1 MELPSEKNSLTE
13 SQLKAVRARGNVLVM
28 AGAGTGKTHTLIARC
43 LHCLCE
49 EQPPASLEEILV
61 VTFTEAAAA
70 EMRRRLREQLEEKL
84 RAAPDEPRWT
94 EQIALFDTA
103 HIGTLHSFCLKL
115 VREHFHEL
123 GLDPQLAVLDEGEAR
138 LLADETL
145 DEELQEHYAG
155 QNELAETVQK
165 LIQIYGAGRDQAIR
179 QLVLRLHNYAQTR
192 PDADG
197 WLARQIEHF
206 ASPAPD
212 EWRVWLLDGIRAWR
226 DEWLSVLENLQAENE
241 KAAECL
247 QTLSCLGSA
256 PAPGA
261 VRRAPAP
268 NTKAV
273 KKTNGRQMSS
283 PNTNDEGVVGHTR
296 GACAPQFTRE
306 TAAGILAQI
315 ISADGNWPA
324 KRKTALRKPLEKFFD
339 AAAFLHSLAPV
350 KDGRD
355 PLAEDWDWVRGHM
368 SALLRLVQNFAARF
382 AARKR
387 DDGVLDFH
395 DLEQF
400 ALKLL
405 WDFAANQP
413 SPAAERWRGKIR
425 FVFVDEYQDI
435 NAAQDKI
442 IQALSRDSSPSP
454 RPSGERAGERGVKIV
469 KTTPHTAPLLLRE
482 GEGENAHSEFGG
494 NRFLVGDVKQSIYRF
509 RLADPKIFRD
519 YAQNWRGQNGQTI
532 HLAENFRSR
541 EGLLNFVNS
550 VFEPLMRPEIGGVG
564 YDAEAR
570 LQFGAPKDRAELRAA
585 SDPSPRAEL
594 LLLFK
599 KGRDDAGGVDESGDD
614 DLADLQETEREA
626 RLLALRL
633 KQMAT
638 EKHEIW
644 DAEEKRFRAAGW
656 RDMAV
661 LLRSPSGKAEI
672 YAKEFQRAGVPLVV
686 ERGGFYESS
695 EILDLLNLLQLLD
708 NPLQDVPVI
717 AVLRSP
723 LVGLSLDE
731 LAQIRLAVK
740 GVHFWTALN
749 RTQNAVCGMR
759 NETVQKM
766 RGFLD
771 CFRRWRQ
778 LARQA
783 SLSQCLESV
792 LAETHYAE
800 WLLARSRGAQ
810 RRANVERFLGLVQKF
825 DQFQRQGLFRFL
837 KFVEA
842 QREAGVEP
850 DVAAI
855 AEENAVRLMSIHQS
869 KGLEFPIVA
878 VADLAK
884 LFNTQD
890 LRGEIIFDEAFG
902 LCPRVK
908 PPRTG
913 RRYPS
918 LPHWLAQQH
927 QRRELWGEEL
937 RLLYVATTRAQ
948 NTLIL
953 TGAIPEKKWETL
965 WTQPAAITT
974 QAIVAAKSYAD
985 WLGLWFAQNQV
996 QSPSAFAK
1004 LRRDEQSTVQSALAG
1019 ELAHLRWRIAD
1030 DAELAEGGSTRW
1042 GETPGEPPGAAE
1054 FDSTNG
1060 SRGRSPHQVDS
1071 LDAATAERLR
1081 AMLSWKYPF
1090 AAATQR
1096 PAKSSVTALR
1106 RQAEEL
1112 DDEAEPIFRLQ
1123 FSERRLARTLAPP
1136 AKNPQSA
1143 VRSPQL
1149 SAAETGT
1156 AHHKFLQH
1164 VALENSDDVAA
1175 LEMEAGRLERE
1186 KVLSADER
1194 AALNLEDIAAF
1205 WSSEPGRKIRTQVA
1219 SVRRELAFTARFSPV
1234 ELAAITGAKSEP
1246 ELKDEFVVVQGV
1258 ADLVVLLPK
1267 EIWLVDFKTDE
1278 IRQDKLPDRVK
1289 TYTPQ
1294 LKLYAQALEKI
1305 YSRPVTARWLHFLSA
1320 RKTV

>member
-1 MELPSEKNSLTE
+1 MKSARTQNDSLTP
-13 SQLKAVRARGNVLVM
+13 SQRRAVTARGNVLVM
-28 AGAGTGKTHTLIARC
+28 AGAGTGKTHTLVERC

-49 EQPPASLEEILV
+49 EQPSASLEEILV

-84 RAAPDEPRWT
+84 RAAPDEPRWA

-103 HIGTLHSFCLKL
+103 HIGTLHGFCLKL

-155 QNELAETVQK
+155 QNELAEAVQK

-197 WLARQIEHF
+197 WLAQQIEHF
-206 ASPAPD
+206 ASPSPD
-212 EWRVWLLDGIRAWR
+212 EWRGWLLDGIRAWR
-226 DEWLSVLENLQAENE
+226 DEWLPVLESLGAPANE
-241 KAAECL
+241 KAAEL
-247 QTLSCLGSA
+247 PGILRRLPKNFSRSA
-256 PAPGA
+256 
-261 VRRAPAP
+261 
-268 NTKAV
+268 
-273 KKTNGRQMSS
+273 
-283 PNTNDEGVVGHTR
+283 
-296 GACAPQFTRE
+296 
-306 TAAGILAQI
+306 AAEILAQI

-324 KRKTALRKPLEKFFD
+324 KRKTVLRKPLEKFFAD
-339 AAAFLHSLAPV
+339 AAFLHSLAPV
-350 KDGRD
+350 TDGRD

-368 SALLRLVQNFAARF
+368 GALLRLAQNFAARF

-387 DDGVLDFH
+387 EAGVLDFH

-405 WDFAANQP
+405 WDFASNRP
-413 SPAAERWRGKIR
+413 SAAAERWRAKIR

-442 IQALSRDSSPSP
+442 IQALSSGTGVSPVCSGVSSNGRDA
-454 RPSGERAGERGVKIV
+454 RAI
-469 KTTPHTAPLLLRE
+469 A
-482 GEGENAHSEFGG
+482 G

-509 RLADPKIFRD
+509 RLADPKIFRN
-519 YAQNWRGQNGQTI
+519 YAQIWRGQNGQTI

-550 VFEPLMRPEIGGVG
+550 VFGPLMRPEIGGVG

-570 LQFGAPKDRAELRAA
+570 LQFGAPKDRVELSAA
-585 SDPSPRAEL
+585 GDSSPRSEL
-594 LLLFK
+594 HLLFK
-599 KGRDDAGGVDESGDD
+599 KGRDDAGGGEESGDD

-633 KQMAT
+633 KQLAG
-638 EKHEIW
+638 KHEIR
-644 DAEEKRFRAAGW
+644 DSENKHFRAAEW

-672 YAKEFQRAGVPLVV
+672 YAKEFGRAGVPLVV
-686 ERGGFYESS
+686 ERGGFYESG
-695 EILDLLNLLQLLD
+695 EILDLLSLLQLLD
-708 NPLQDVPVI
+708 NPLQDVPAI

-723 LVGLSLDE
+723 LAGLSLDE
-731 LAQIRLAVK
+731 LAQIRLAAK

-749 RTQNAVCGMR
+749 RTQNADCGLR
-759 NETVQKM
+759 NETAEKIEI
-766 RGFLD
+766 FLD
-771 CFRRWRQ
+771 RFRRWRQ

-800 WLLARSRGAQ
+800 WLLARPRGAQ

-837 KFVEA
+837 KFIEA

-850 DVAAI
+850 DVAAV
-855 AEENAVRLMSIHQS
+855 ADENAVRLMSIHQS

-884 LFNTQD
+884 PFNTQD

-908 PPRTG
+908 PPHTG

-918 LPHWLAQQH
+918 LPHWLAQQR

-948 NTLIL
+948 DTLIL
-953 TGAIPEKKWETL
+953 TGAITQKKWETL

-985 WLGLWFAQNQV
+985 WLGLWFAQH
-996 QSPSAFAK
+996 SSGTDAT
-1004 LRRDEQSTVQSALAG
+1004 RG
-1019 ELAHLRWRIAD
+1019 ELPHLRWRIVD
-1030 DAELAEGGSTRW
+1030 DAELRADSICSSRGDEAHSSKSEIGNRKSEIS
-1042 GETPGEPPGAAE
+1042 ETPPVV
-1054 FDSTNG
+1054 SYKNTNE
-1060 SRGRSPHQVDS
+1060 

-1081 AMLSWKYPF
+1081 AMLSWEYPF

-1112 DDEAEPIFRLQ
+1112 DDEAELVFRRQ
-1123 FSERRLARTLAPP
+1123 FPAKRLARTLAPP
-1136 AKNPQSA
+1136 AQNPQSEI
-1143 VRSPQL
+1143 RNPQL
-1149 SAAETGT
+1149 SAADTGT

-1164 VALENSDDVAA
+1164 VVLENAADVAA
-1175 LEMEAGRLERE
+1175 LESEAGRLKRE

-1194 AALNLEDIAAF
+1194 AALNLENIAAF
-1205 WSSEPGRKIRTQVA
+1205 WNSEPGRKIRAQA
-1219 SVRRELAFTARFSPV
+1219 ANVRREQAFTARFSPA
-1234 ELAAITGAKSEP
+1234 ELAAITGAKAEP
-1246 ELKDEFVVVQGV
+1246 GLEAEFVVVQGV

-1278 IRQDKLPDRVK
+1278 IRKGELPDRIK

-1305 YSRPVTARWLHFLSA
+1305 YSRPVTVRWLHFLSA

>member
-1 MELPSEKNSLTE
+1 MDSARTQNDSLTP
-13 SQLKAVRARGNVLVM
+13 SQRQAVTARGNVLVM

-155 QNELAETVQK
+155 QNELAEAVQK
-165 LIQIYGAGRDQAIR
+165 LIQIYGGGRDQAIR
-179 QLVLRLHNYAQTR
+179 QLVLRLHHYAQTR

-206 ASPAPD
+206 VSPTPD
-212 EWRVWLLDGIRAWR
+212 EWRVWLLDGIRNWR
-226 DEWLSVLENLQAENE
+226 DEWLPVLESLGAPASGTARSPKHAVPEAGAPPANE
-241 KAAECL
+241 KAVVLAVIL
-247 QTLSCLGSA
+247 QQL
-256 PAPGA
+256 P
-261 VRRAPAP
+261 
-268 NTKAV
+268 
-273 KKTNGRQMSS
+273 KTFS
-283 PNTNDEGVVGHTR
+283 
-296 GACAPQFTRE
+296 RE
-306 TAAGILAQI
+306 TAAEILGQI

-324 KRKTALRKPLEKFFD
+324 KRKTVLRKPLEKFFD
-339 AAAFLHSLAPV
+339 AAAFFHSLAPV
-350 KDGRD
+350 TDGRD

-368 SALLRLVQNFAARF
+368 GALLRLTQNFAVRF

-405 WDFAANQP
+405 WDFAAKQP
-413 SPAAERWRGKIR
+413 SAAAERWRAKIR

-442 IQALSRDSSPSP
+442 IQALSRDPFGVP
-454 RPSGERAGERGVKIV
+454 PSGGKRPKPPEGG
-469 KTTPHTAPLLLRE
+469 TPNE
-482 GEGENAHSEFGG
+482 G

-519 YAQNWRGQNGQTI
+519 YAQSWRGQNGQTI

-570 LQFGAPKDRAELRAA
+570 LRFGAPKDRTELSAA
-585 SDPSPRAEL
+585 GDSSPRAEL
-594 LLLFK
+594 HLLFK
-599 KGRDDAGGVDESGDD
+599 KGRDDAGGGDEAGDD

-633 KQMAT
+633 KQLAG
-638 EKHEIW
+638 KHEIW
-644 DAEEKRFRAAGW
+644 DAEEKRFRTAKW

-672 YAKEFQRAGVPLVV
+672 YAKEFQRTGVPLVV
-686 ERGGFYESS
+686 ERGGFYEST
-695 EILDLLNLLQLLD
+695 EILDLLSLLQLLD
-708 NPLQDVPVI
+708 NPLQDVPAI

-723 LVGLSLDE
+723 LAGLSLDE
-731 LAQIRLAVK
+731 LAQVRLAAK

-749 RTQNAVCGMR
+749 HVHRPQATGHS
-759 NETVQKM
+759 ETAGKTAK
-766 RGFLD
+766 FLER
-771 CFRRWRQ
+771 FSHWRK
-778 LARQA
+778 LAKQT
-783 SLSQCLESV
+783 SLSECLEAV

-800 WLLARSRGAQ
+800 WLLARPRGAQ

-837 KFVEA
+837 KFIEA
-842 QREAGVEP
+842 QREAGMEP
-850 DVAAI
+850 DVAAV
-855 AEENAVRLMSIHQS
+855 ADENAVRLMSIHQS

-884 LFNTQD
+884 PFNTQD

-908 PPRTG
+908 PPHTG
-913 RRYPS
+913 RWYPS

-927 QRRELWGEEL
+927 QRREQWGEEL

-948 NTLIL
+948 DTLIL
-953 TGAIPEKKWETL
+953 TGAITQKKWETL
-965 WTQPAAITT
+965 WTQPAAITP
-974 QAIVAAKSYAD
+974 QAVVAAKSYAD
-985 WLGLWFAQNQV
+985 WLGLWFAHNQAQRV
-996 QSPSAFAK
+996 HGPQSP
-1004 LRRDEQSTVQSALAG
+1004 VHSALAG
-1019 ELAHLRWRIAD
+1019 ELPYLRWRIVD
-1030 DAELAEGGSTRW
+1030 DKDLAETNSIRW
-1042 GETPGEPPGAAE
+1042 GERPREPLTELIPAAPDGSPGV
-1054 FDSTNG
+1054 
-1060 SRGRSPHQVDS
+1060 SPHPLET
-1071 LDAATAERLR
+1071 LDDALKQRLCEV
-1081 AMLSWKYPF
+1081 LTWEYPF
-1090 AAATQR
+1090 AAATER

-1112 DDEAEPIFRLQ
+1112 DDEAEQVFRPQ
-1123 FSERRLARTLAPP
+1123 FSEKRLTSIGLRQTSSGRALSPP
-1136 AKNPQSA
+1136 AQNPK
-1143 VRSPQL
+1143 L
-1149 SAAETGT
+1149 SATDTGA

-1164 VALENSDDVAA
+1164 VALENADGVAA
-1175 LEMEAGRLERE
+1175 LESEAGRLERE

-1205 WSSEPGRKIRTQVA
+1205 WDSEPGRKIRAQA
-1219 SVRRELAFTARFSPV
+1219 ANVRRELAFTARFSPA
-1234 ELAAITGAKSEP
+1234 ELAAITGVKSEP
-1246 ELKDEFVVVQGV
+1246 GLEAEFVVVQGV
-1258 ADLVVLLPK
+1258 ADLVVLLPE
-1267 EIWLVDFKTDE
+1267 EIWLVDFKTDAVRPDE
-1278 IRQDKLPDRVK
+1278 LPEKKRL
-1289 TYTPQ
+1289 YAPQ
-1294 LKLYAQALEKI
+1294 LKLYTQALGKI
-1305 YSRPVTARWLHFLSA
+1305 YSRPVTVRCLHFLAA
-1320 RKTV
+1320 RKTVEL

>member
-1 MELPSEKNSLTE
+1 MDSARSQNDSLTP
-13 SQLKAVRARGNVLVM
+13 SQRQAVVARGNVLVM
-28 AGAGTGKTHTLIARC
+28 AGAGTGKTHTLVERC

-123 GLDPQLAVLDEGEAR
+123 GLDPQLTVLDEDEAR

-155 QNELAETVQK
+155 QNELAEAVQS

-212 EWRVWLLDGIRAWR
+212 EWRVWLLDDIRNWR
-226 DEWLSVLENLQAENE
+226 DEWLPVLDNLQAENE
-241 KAAECL
+241 KAGELAEL
-247 QTLSCLGSA
+247 LSRLGNAPVPDVESSLRLESIGAQRRPYNHASPFSRSA
-256 PAPGA
+256 
-261 VRRAPAP
+261 
-268 NTKAV
+268 
-273 KKTNGRQMSS
+273 
-283 PNTNDEGVVGHTR
+283 
-296 GACAPQFTRE
+296 
-306 TAAGILAQI
+306 AAEILTQI

-324 KRKTALRKPLEKFFD
+324 KRKTALRKPLEKFFAD
-339 AAAFLHSLAPV
+339 AAFLHSLAPV
-350 KDGRD
+350 KDGGD

-368 SALLRLVQNFAARF
+368 SALLRLTQNFAARF

-387 DDGVLDFH
+387 DAGVLDFH

-413 SPAAERWRGKIR
+413 SPAAERWRAKIR

-454 RPSGERAGERGVKIV
+454 RPSGERAGERGAELANNRP
-469 KTTPHTAPLLLRE
+469 PHPAPLFLRG
-482 GEGENAHSEFGG
+482 GEGEKAHSEFVG

-519 YAQNWRGQNGQTI
+519 YAQSWRGQNGQTI

-570 LQFGAPKDRAELRAA
+570 LQFGAPKERAELSAA
-585 SDPSPRAEL
+585 GDASPRAEL
-594 LLLFK
+594 HLLFK
-599 KGRDDAGGVDESGDD
+599 KGRDDAGGGDEAGDD

-633 KQMAT
+633 KQLAG
-638 EKHEIW
+638 KHEIW
-644 DAEEKRFRAAGW
+644 DAEQKSFRAARW

-672 YAKEFQRAGVPLVV
+672 YAKEFGHAGVPLVV
-686 ERGGFYESS
+686 ERGGFYDST
-695 EILDLLNLLQLLD
+695 EILDLLSLLQLLD
-708 NPLQDVPVI
+708 NPLQDVPAI

-731 LAQIRLAVK
+731 LAQIRLAAK

-749 RTQNAVCGMR
+749 RTQNADCGLR
-759 NETVQKM
+759 NETVQKI

-771 CFRRWRQ
+771 RFRRWRL
-778 LARQA
+778 LARQE
-783 SLSQCLESV
+783 SLSQCLENV

-800 WLLARSRGAQ
+800 WLLARPRGAQ

-837 KFVEA
+837 KFIEA

-850 DVAAI
+850 DVAPV

-884 LFNTQD
+884 PFNTQD
-890 LRGEIIFDEAFG
+890 LRGEIIFDESFG

-927 QRRELWGEEL
+927 QRREQWGEEL
-937 RLLYVATTRAQ
+937 RLLYVAMTRAQ
-948 NTLIL
+948 DTLIL
-953 TGAIPEKKWETL
+953 TGVITEKKWETG
-965 WTQPAAITT
+965 WTRPAAITT

-985 WLGLWFAQNQV
+985 WLGLWFAHNQV
-996 QSPSAFAK
+996 QRVHGP
-1004 LRRDEQSTVQSALAG
+1004 QSTVHGALAG
-1019 ELAHLRWRIAD
+1019 ELPHLRWRIAG
-1030 DAELAEGGSTRW
+1030 DAELRDDSTGSSR
-1042 GETPGEPPGAAE
+1042 GDEAHSSKSEIGNRKSEISETPHVVSYKKTSE
-1054 FDSTNG
+1054 
-1060 SRGRSPHQVDS
+1060 

-1081 AMLSWKYPF
+1081 AMLSWEYPF
-1090 AAATQR
+1090 AAATER

-1112 DDEAEPIFRLQ
+1112 DDEAEPVFRLQ
-1123 FSERRLARTLAPP
+1123 FSAKRLARIGLRQTSPRRALAPP
-1136 AKNPQSA
+1136 AQNLKSEIQN
-1143 VRSPQL
+1143 PQL

-1164 VALENSDDVAA
+1164 VALESAADVAA
-1175 LEMEAGRLERE
+1175 LKAEAGRLERE

-1205 WSSEPGRKIRTQVA
+1205 WRSEPGRKIRAQA
-1219 SVRRELAFTARFSPV
+1219 ANVRRELAFTARFSPA
-1234 ELAAITGAKSEP
+1234 ELAAITGAKP
-1246 ELKDEFVVVQGV
+1246 ELELEAEIVVVQGV
-1258 ADLVVLLPK
+1258 ADLVVLLPE

-1278 IRQDKLPDRVK
+1278 IREDELPDRIK
-1289 TYTPQ
+1289 TYTSQ

-1305 YSRPVTARWLHFLSA
+1305 YSRPVTARWLHFLAA
-1320 RKTV
+1320 RRTEKI

>member
-1 MELPSEKNSLTE
+1 MKPSLPKNDDRLTP
-13 SQLKAVRARGNVLVM
+13 SQRQAVTARGNVLVM
-28 AGAGTGKTHTLIARC
+28 AGAGTGKTHTLIERC

-155 QNELAETVQK
+155 QNELAEAIQK
-165 LIQIYGAGRDQAIR
+165 LIQIYGSGRDQAIR
-179 QLVLRLHNYAQTR
+179 QLVLRLHHYAQSR

-206 ASPAPD
+206 AAPTPD
-212 EWRVWLLDGIRAWR
+212 EWRKWLLDGIRAWR
-226 DEWLSVLENLQAENE
+226 DEWLPFLESLGAPASGTARSKRDELRAVPEAGAPSNNE
-241 KAAECL
+241 KAGELAGIL
-247 QTLSCLGSA
+247 
-256 PAPGA
+256 
-261 VRRAPAP
+261 RRLP
-268 NTKAV
+268 
-273 KKTNGRQMSS
+273 KKFS
-283 PNTNDEGVVGHTR
+283 
-296 GACAPQFTRE
+296 RE
-306 TAAGILAQI
+306 TAAEILGQI

-324 KRKTALRKPLEKFFD
+324 KRKTALRKPLEKFFAD
-339 AAAFLHSLAPV
+339 TAFLHSLAPV

-368 SALLRLVQNFAARF
+368 SALLRLTQNFAGRF

-387 DDGVLDFH
+387 DACVLDFH

-400 ALKLL
+400 ALMLL

-413 SPAAERWRGKIR
+413 TATAERWRAKIR

-442 IQALSRDSSPSP
+442 IQALSREDGW
-454 RPSGERAGERGVKIV
+454 GETPGEPPKMGKLESTDGSRGRSLHRA
-469 KTTPHTAPLLLRE
+469 
-482 GEGENAHSEFGG
+482 

-519 YAQNWRGQNGQTI
+519 YAQSWRGQNGQTI

-570 LQFGAPKDRAELRAA
+570 LQFGKPKDRAALSAA
-585 SDPSPRAEL
+585 GDSSPRAEL
-594 LLLFK
+594 HLLFK
-599 KGRDDAGGVDESGDD
+599 KGRDDAGGGDESGDD

-633 KQMAT
+633 KQLEA
-638 EKHEIW
+638 EKYKIW
-644 DAEEKRFRAAGW
+644 DAGEKLFRPAGW

-672 YAKEFQRAGVPLVV
+672 YAKEFGRAGVPLVV
-686 ERGGFYESS
+686 ERGGFYDST
-695 EILDLLNLLQLLD
+695 EILDLLTLLELLD
-708 NPLQDVPVI
+708 NPLQDVPAI

-731 LAQIRLAVK
+731 LAQIRLAAK

-749 RTQNAVCGMR
+749 RWRDVSSAGCQVTGH
-759 NETVQKM
+759 ETVATTFSKVDN
-766 RGFLD
+766 FLKR
-771 CFRRWRQ
+771 FLRWRQ

-800 WLLARSRGAQ
+800 WLLARPRGAQ

-837 KFVEA
+837 KFIEA
-842 QREAGVEP
+842 QRGAGVEP

-884 LFNTQD
+884 PFNTQD

-927 QRRELWGEEL
+927 QRREQWGDEL

-948 NTLIL
+948 DTLIL
-953 TGAIPEKKWETL
+953 TGAITQKKWEAL
-965 WTQPAAITT
+965 WNQPAAITT

-985 WLGLWFAQNQV
+985 WLGLWFAHDQVQRV

-1004 LRRDEQSTVQSALAG
+1004 LRRDEQSKVQSALAG
-1019 ELAHLRWRIAD
+1019 ELPHLRWRIAA
-1030 DAELAEGGSTRW
+1030 DAELRDDSICSSRGNEAQTKVQP
-1042 GETPGEPPGAAE
+1042 ETPSASAK
-1054 FDSTNG
+1054 
-1060 SRGRSPHQVDS
+1060 

-1106 RQAEEL
+1106 RQAEEEL
-1112 DDEAEPIFRLQ
+1112 DDEAEQVFRLP
-1123 FSERRLARTLAPP
+1123 FSAKRFAKITAGRDRLLAPS
-1136 AKNPQSA
+1136 AENPK
-1143 VRSPQL
+1143 L
-1149 SAAETGT
+1149 SAAKTGT

-1164 VALENSDDVAA
+1164 VALENATDVVA
-1175 LEMEAGRLERE
+1175 LELEAGRLERE

-1205 WSSEPGRKIRTQVA
+1205 WSSEPGRKIRTQA
-1219 SVRRELAFTARFSPV
+1219 TNVRRELAFTARFSPA

-1246 ELKDEFVVVQGV
+1246 GLEAEFVVVQGV
-1258 ADLVVLLPK
+1258 ADLVVLLPE

-1278 IRQDKLPDRVK
+1278 IRKDELPDRIK
-1289 TYTPQ
+1289 AYTPQ
-1294 LKLYAQALEKI
+1294 LKLYAIALEKI
-1305 YSRPVTARWLHFLSA
+1305 YSRPVTTRWLHFLAA
-1320 RKTV
+1320 RTTVEL